1 MKKLALG
8 IATLLF
14 AATPAFAC
22 PDMESG
28 GHEKDTIKTADKDK
42 KNDKAKDAKG
52 QTQEKAKPKADDK
65 TAKPAPKKEEPK
77 KDKVS
82 QK

>member
-22 PDMESG
+22 PEG
-28 GHEKDTIKTADKDK
+28 GHDKAEVKTADKDK
-42 KNDKAKDAKG
+42 KEEPKKDAKG
-52 QTQEKAKPKADDK
+52 QTADKDKAKKDDK
-65 TAKPAPKKEEPK
+65 AAKPAPKKEEPK
-77 KDKVS
+77 KDDKIS
-82 QK
+82 SK